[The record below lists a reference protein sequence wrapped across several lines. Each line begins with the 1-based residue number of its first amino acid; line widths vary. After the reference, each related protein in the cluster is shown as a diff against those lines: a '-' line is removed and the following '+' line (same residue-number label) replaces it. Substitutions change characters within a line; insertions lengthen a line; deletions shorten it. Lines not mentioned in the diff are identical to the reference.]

1 MVMQVVTFDQ
11 MFKILG
17 GDLPLSFYSDVNKY
31 HLQHM
36 RRKRDKHPDEI
47 TSGKKAGQWQNYY
60 ITAHG
65 LPHTLA
71 TWDDEIAAIEKFEFV
86 LAKVCGPAVD
96 EPYWPYPESLSFVIE
111 HVRWI
116 YHMNEFE
123 REIFEDITFP
133 LSEFNTEPASIFDA
147 ASNEHWLVNLLNYFT
162 SPIKNKKAQA
172 EITRRI
178 ALETSNY
185 PDELS
190 EALGDTV
197 NEVDALRKVW
207 KLRELWE
214 AHQNF
219 DNYPYAP
226 HHFWKSY
233 GCAEGKGNAAEK
245 AIKALD
251 LDGYGGK

>member
-1 MVMQVVTFDQ
+1 MVQQVVTFDQ

-47 TSGKKAGQWQNYY
+47 TSGEKAGQWQNYY

-96 EPYWPYPESLSFVIE
+96 EPYWPYPDSLSSVIE

-133 LSEFNTEPASIFDA
+133 LSAFNTEPASIFDA

-185 PDELS
+185 PDKLS

-197 NEVDALRKVW
+197 HEVDALRKVW
-207 KLRELWE
+207 KLREVWH
-214 AHQNF
+214 AHQ
-219 DNYPYAP
+219 DNEEYAL

-245 AIKALD
+245 AIKALG
-251 LDGYGGK
+251 LDGYGGE